1 MKPFFSIPFLL
12 MLLVFLLHQ
21 LSQKVLGIRIPF
33 ADNYLDP
40 FLFVPI
46 MLHCH
51 AAERRLINRLR
62 YGAGPAC
69 RLSRERIVAGTLLA
83 IAVGEWLFPALDSRF
98 TADWL
103 DVPAYVAGA
112 LSFAMLM
119 NKGCPYA
126 NITVQN
132 RT

>member
-1 MKPFFSIPFLL
+1 MKPFFSIPFFVL
-12 MLLVFLLHQ
+12 LLVFLLHQ
-21 LSQKVLGIRIPF
+21 LSQKVFGIHIPF

-51 AAERRLINRLR
+51 AAERQVANRFF
-62 YGAGPAC
+62 YGRKRDC
-69 RLSRERIVAGTLLA
+69 RLSWERIVAGTLLA
-83 IAVGEWLFPALDSRF
+83 IAVGEWLFPVLDSRF

-112 LSFAMLM
+112 LCFAMLM
-119 NKGCPYA
+119 NKGCPHPD
-126 NITVQN
+126 IPVQN

>member
-1 MKPFFSIPFLL
+1 MKLFFSIPFLV
-12 MLLVFLLHQ
+12 MLLAFLLHQ
-21 LSQKVLGIRIPF
+21 LLQKVLGIRIPF

-51 AAERRLINRLR
+51 AVERRLINRLR
-62 YGAGPAC
+62 DGPGPAGQ
-69 RLSRERIVAGTLLA
+69 LSRERIVAGTLLA
-83 IAVGEWLFPALDSRF
+83 ILVGEWLFPALDSRF

-112 LSFAMLM
+112 LCFAMLM
-119 NKGCPYA
+119 NKGCPHPD
-126 NITVQN
+126 ITVQN